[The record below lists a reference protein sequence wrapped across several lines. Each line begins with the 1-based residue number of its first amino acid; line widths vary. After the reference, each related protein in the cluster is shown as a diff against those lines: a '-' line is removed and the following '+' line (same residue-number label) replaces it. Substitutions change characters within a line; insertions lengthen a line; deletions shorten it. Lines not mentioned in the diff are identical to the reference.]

1 MDMANLNLDNLK
13 YQTTTSQL
21 KVIIRKIQK
30 NPPCIGFF
38 WISFYNFSDHIDLK
52 IVIDILEV
60 LQLATFFR
68 YPIIFMMIS
77 RLKD

>member
-30 NPPCIGFF
+30 NPPYIGFF
-38 WISFYNFSDHIDLK
+38 
-52 IVIDILEV
+52 
-60 LQLATFFR
+60 
-68 YPIIFMMIS
+68 
-77 RLKD
+77 